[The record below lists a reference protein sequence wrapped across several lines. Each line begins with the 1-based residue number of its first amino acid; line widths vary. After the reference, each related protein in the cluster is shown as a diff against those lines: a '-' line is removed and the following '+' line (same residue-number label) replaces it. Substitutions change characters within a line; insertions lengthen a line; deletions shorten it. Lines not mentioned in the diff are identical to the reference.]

1 MGNHSETNYFDARF
15 IPISFMSE
23 ECNISTFLPE
33 YLEQVNILIYTRI
46 TALSLDS
53 REVFILDIGQGKWF
67 RKLM

>member
-1 MGNHSETNYFDARF
+1 
-15 IPISFMSE
+15 MSE
-23 ECNISTFLPE
+23 ECNISTLLPE